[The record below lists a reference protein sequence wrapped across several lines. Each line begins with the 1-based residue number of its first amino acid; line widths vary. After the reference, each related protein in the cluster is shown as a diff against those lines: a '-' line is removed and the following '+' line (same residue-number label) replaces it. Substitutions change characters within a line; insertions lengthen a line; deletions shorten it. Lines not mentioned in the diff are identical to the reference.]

1 MMPKID
7 IILCLSLMVM
17 ALLAVIAADVS
28 LAKSRELEVSVR
40 NYMVM
45 TMVHDHGVQPPVEVK

>member
-1 MMPKID
+1 MMKID
-7 IILCLSLMVM
+7 TILCLGLMSM
-17 ALLAVIAADVS
+17 ATLSIIAADIS

-45 TMVHDHGVQPPVEVK
+45 TMVHDRGIQPPVSIQ

>member
-1 MMPKID
+1 MIKID
-7 IILCLSLMVM
+7 TILCLGLMTM
-17 ALLAVIAADVS
+17 ATLSIIAADIS

-45 TMVHDHGVQPPVEVK
+45 TMVHDHGVQPPQ